1 MGCDLR
7 KKENDTMM
15 TNRQALEYAVA
26 NIDNADVIAKLEAMI
41 TALDKKAA
49 NRKPTKAQ
57 EENVKFK
64 EMIVNFLTDNAGQ
77 GFTVTEIQNAIPDL
91 NPAKVTNQRA
101 GAIIRG
107 LVDAEIVTRTVEKRK
122 AYFAIA

>member
-1 MGCDLR
+1 
-7 KKENDTMM
+7 MM

-26 NIDNADVIAKLEAMI
+26 NIDNAEVIAKLEGMI

-64 EMIVNFLTDNAGQ
+64 EMIVNFLTENAGK
-77 GFTVTEIQNAIPDL
+77 GFTVTEIQNAIPAL
-91 NPAKVTNQRA
+91 NPAQVTNQRA

>member
-1 MGCDLR
+1 
-7 KKENDTMM
+7 M
-15 TNRQALEYAVA
+15 TNKEALVFAKE
-26 NIDNADVIAKLEAMI
+26 NIDNAEVIAKLENMI
-41 TALDKKAA
+41 VALEKKAA

-64 EMIVNFLTDNAGQ
+64 EMIVNFLTDNAGK